1 MQNYQNNR
9 VISNMNMNVNTNTNT
24 NNISNSNNNVNTN
37 SRANMDPSNLNSIL
51 TNNQNSNQNNPVTQ
65 SRCGFNESSVFPDN
79 YMYGQSYVPI
89 QYIDSTF
96 RPEVGLRM
104 GTIFPELVSPYE
116 PGQNMREMQFLAS
129 RPINT

>member
-9 VISNMNMNVNTNTNT
+9 VISNMNMNVNSNTNT

-37 SRANMDPSNLNSIL
+37 NRANMDPSNLNSTL

-65 SRCGFNESSVFPDN
+65 SRCGFSESSVFPDN

-129 RPINT
+129 RPINP

>member
-24 NNISNSNNNVNTN
+24 NNISNSNNNVKTN
-37 SRANMDPSNLNSIL
+37 NRANMDPSNLNSTL

-65 SRCGFNESSVFPDN
+65 SRCGFSESSVFPDN

-129 RPINT
+129 RPINP

>member
-1 MQNYQNNR
+1 MQNYQNN
-9 VISNMNMNVNTNTNT
+9 
-24 NNISNSNNNVNTN
+24 
-37 SRANMDPSNLNSIL
+37 
-51 TNNQNSNQNNPVTQ
+51 NQNNPVTQ
-65 SRCGFNESSVFPDN
+65 SRCGFSESSVFPDN

-129 RPINT
+129 RSINP

>member
-9 VISNMNMNVNTNTNT
+9 VISNMNMNVNTN
-24 NNISNSNNNVNTN
+24 NISNSNNNVNAT
-37 SRANMDPSNLNSIL
+37 SLANIDPSNSNTILTNSQ

-65 SRCGFNESSVFPDN
+65 SRCGFSESSVFPDN

-96 RPEVGLRM
+96 RPEVGLKM

-129 RPINT
+129 RPINP

>member
-9 VISNMNMNVNTNTNT
+9 VISNMNMNVNTN
-24 NNISNSNNNVNTN
+24 NISNSNNNVNTN
-37 SRANMDPSNLNSIL
+37 SRTNMDPSNLNSIL